1 MPGFFDT
8 FEQKPRPQAQRAPRP
23 SSQNV
28 TAGVCELC
36 GFASDDVLLGV
47 CADCAD
53 DYRLKELHS

>member
-8 FEQKPRPQAQRAPRP
+8 FEQKPQPQARP

-28 TAGVCELC
+28 TVGVCDFC

-53 DYRLKELHS
+53 DYRLKELPS

>member
-8 FEQKPRPQAQRAPRP
+8 FEQKPQPQARP

-28 TAGVCELC
+28 TVGVCDFC